1 PLPDTPGGIA
11 VPVQVSLGPTSGDQT
26 ARIQAAIDQVSQR
39 PLDADGYRGAVLL
52 EPGTYPISGQLTIQA
67 SGVVLLGSGNDPAT
81 GTVLEAT
88 GTSQRTLIQVS
99 GSGSPQTVAGTTH
112 NITDPYVPVG
122 AISFHVDSTA
132 GLQVGDTIHVHR
144 PSPPNCTHG
153 PRPSPDNWI
162 HDIGMDTLTNPWMP
176 NSKDLDWDRV
186 ITHIDGNQVT
196 VDAPLT
202 NALDRKYG
210 GGTISEYTWPGRLEN
225 VGVANLYGKSDFTS
239 STDENHSWRFIAI
252 QGADDTWVHDVVS
265 QYFAL
270 A

>member
-67 SGVVLLGSGNDPAT
+67 SGVVLLGSGNDPST

-88 GTSQRTLIQVS
+88 GTSQRTLIQIS
-99 GSGSPQTVAGTTH
+99 GSGSRQTVAGTTH

-132 GLQVGDTIHVHR
+132 GLQVGDTIDVHR
-144 PSPPNCTHG
+144 PSPA
-153 PRPSPDNWI
+153 NWI
-162 HDIGMDTLTNPWMP
+162 HDIGMDTLTNPWQP
-176 NSKDLDWDRV
+176 NSKNLDSDRA
-186 ITHIDGNQVT
+186 TTPIDGNQIT

-202 NALDRKYG
+202 NALDQTYG

-239 STDENHSWRFIAI
+239 STDENHSWTFIAI
-252 QGADDTWVHDVVS
+252 QGAENSWVHDVVS
-265 QYFAL
+265 Q
-270 A
+270 